1 MQLLSWLNFSIG
13 SNKLNETIKLNKEIT
28 HTTYFILSPKMNLFD
43 KSDNLFITSKT
54 FQMISRAILLDLVN
68 YYYT

>member
-28 HTTYFILSPKMNLFD
+28 HTTYFILFPKMNLFD
-43 KSDNLFITSKT
+43 KSDNLFITSET

-68 YYYT
+68 YYLV